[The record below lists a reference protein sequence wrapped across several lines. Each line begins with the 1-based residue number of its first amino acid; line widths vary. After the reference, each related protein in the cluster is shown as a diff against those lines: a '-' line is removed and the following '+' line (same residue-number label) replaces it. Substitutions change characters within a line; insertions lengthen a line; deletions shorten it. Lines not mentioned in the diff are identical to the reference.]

1 MLLITAHLGT
11 TKGSKVIYKLKT
23 LGLALVAV
31 LAMSAVVAS
40 AASAQFTASSYPTT
54 VTAISELGN
63 DDLKTE
69 GGSVECEAHFQ
80 GTLTEASATMTI
92 TATNDRCKAFGFSE
106 ATVSMNGCDYVFHS
120 NGMVDLECS
129 GTNKIVI
136 TAGSCEVQIGTQT
149 GLSKVD
155 LANGAGDI
163 TAKATVA
170 GIAYTVT
177 KDGFLC
183 PFTTGGVLPSAK
195 TGATYT
201 QNEAITVKSTGSS
214 TVSVD

>member
-1 MLLITAHLGT
+1 MIRN
-11 TKGSKVIYKLKT
+11 LKT

-54 VTAISELGN
+54 VTATSALGN
-63 DDLKTE
+63 DDFKTE
-69 GGSVECEAHFQ
+69 AGSVECAGHFE
-80 GTLTEASATMTI
+80 GTSAEASSTMTI
-92 TATNDRCKAFGFSE
+92 KANYTGCKAFGFAE
-106 ATVSMNGCDYVFHS
+106 ASVNMNGCDYVFHS
-120 NGMVDLECS
+120 NGEVDLECS
-129 GTNKIVI
+129 GTNKVVI
-136 TAGSCEVQIGTQT
+136 TAAACEVQIGSQT
-149 GLSKVD
+149 GLKSVT
-155 LANGAGDI
+155 LNNGSGDI
-163 TAKATVA
+163 TAQANVG

-183 PFTTGGVLPSAK
+183 PFNGTGAK

-201 QNEAITVKSTGSS
+201 QNSAITVKSTGSS